1 MKYSTPMLSRK
12 MRLLGLDPGLRRTG
26 WGVIDIEDNRLIHV
40 GNGVICSTS
49 RLKLAER
56 LVELHTGVIA
66 LVNKFQPD
74 EVAAEETFVNKN
86 PESTLKLGIARGA
99 VLLAP
104 ALSGISVTEY
114 APNRVKKSV
123 VGAGHANKDQVQIMV
138 SKILPK
144 VVFANE
150 DAADAL
156 AVAICHAHYAQ
167 NRHLIE
173 EKNNKNMLEN
183 KRSPNN
189 SRMKSL
195 INAALLRDANR

>member
-1 MKYSTPMLSRK
+1 MKYSVPMASRK

-26 WGVIDIEDNRLIHV
+26 WGVIDVDGNRLIHI

-49 RLKLAER
+49 RLELSER
-56 LVELHTGVIA
+56 LVELHIGVIA

-144 VVFANE
+144 VVFSNE

-173 EKNNKNMLEN
+173 ETNNKNMSEN
-183 KRSPNN
+183 KKFSNN
-189 SRMKSL
+189 SRRKNL
-195 INAALLRDANR
+195 IDAALLRDTKR

>member
-1 MKYSTPMLSRK
+1 MKYSTRVTSRK
-12 MRLLGLDPGLRRTG
+12 TRLLGLDPGLRRTG
-26 WGVIDIEDNRLIHV
+26 WGVIDVDGSRLIHI

-49 RLKLAER
+49 RLQLTER

-144 VVFANE
+144 AVLANE

-173 EKNNKNMLEN
+173 EINNKDVPKN
-183 KRSPNN
+183 KRYSNN
-189 SRMKSL
+189 LRMKSL
-195 INAALLRDANR
+195 IDAALLKDANR